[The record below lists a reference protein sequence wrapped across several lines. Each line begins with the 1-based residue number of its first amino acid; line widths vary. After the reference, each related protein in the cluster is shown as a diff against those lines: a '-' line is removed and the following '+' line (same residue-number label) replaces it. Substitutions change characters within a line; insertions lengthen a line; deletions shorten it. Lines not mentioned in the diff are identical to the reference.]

1 MKQEQV
7 KYLDGCFTFLK
18 NNESEQLNNL
28 ELKECAEIIGE
39 CVNANLNVAIHEN
52 VDLQSESDEENY
64 LRVTSYYIIKNGKS
78 KNVNQLLYLETFFEW
93 ANEKLKP
100 IS

>member
-18 NNESEQLNNL
+18 NNDGEQLNNL
-28 ELKECAEIIGE
+28 ELKVCAEIIGE
-39 CVNANLNVAIHEN
+39 CVNTNLNVDIHEN
-52 VDLQSESDEENY
+52 VDLVSSESENY
-64 LRVTSYYIIKNGKS
+64 LRITSYYIIKGGKLV
-78 KNVNQLLYLETFFEW
+78 NVDHLQFLTTFFEW